1 MGNSIAVEDKRK
13 EEEEEEKQKK
23 NGILVTN
30 LINAVLDVIGATKET
45 AERGGVWGEREREDI
60 ERGEEVMGSLA
71 RTRRVGDEDDEA
83 TIIAI
88 GADR

>member
-1 MGNSIAVEDKRK
+1 MNRQGGG
-13 EEEEEEKQKK
+13 EERQEKK

-45 AERGGVWGEREREDI
+45 AERGAGRRGRGRGYRAEGRREDGDGKL
-60 ERGEEVMGSLA
+60 GEA
-71 RTRRVGDEDDEA
+71 GDGEDDEA

>member
-1 MGNSIAVEDKRK
+1 MNRRGGGG
-13 EEEEEEKQKK
+13 EERQEKK

-45 AERGGVWGEREREDI
+45 AERGAGRRGRGRGYRAEGRREDGKL
-60 ERGEEVMGSLA
+60 GEEGEA
-71 RTRRVGDEDDEA
+71 GDCEDDEA

>member
-1 MGNSIAVEDKRK
+1 MNRRGGG
-13 EEEEEEKQKK
+13 EERQEKK

-45 AERGGVWGEREREDI
+45 AERGAGRRGRGYRAEGRREDGWRW
-60 ERGEEVMGSLA
+60 EVGEA
-71 RTRRVGDEDDEA
+71 GDGEDDEA